1 MDGGSKRADAA
12 AGRRVLT
19 LPNAIS
25 ALRIALIP
33 VFVALILDPDTSAAG
48 LVLFAVVV
56 ATDWV
61 DGTIARRTGQ
71 VTELGKVLDPV
82 ADRLAIAAGIVALAV
97 ADLFPVWAAALI
109 IGRDV
114 VVLVAGAVVLSR
126 YRVRLDVRWIGKV
139 ATFSLM
145 VAVPSIAWGALDLP
159 LAPAATV
166 IGWTTFC
173 VGIVEY
179 YVAAWA
185 YARDARAAVRRAD
198 HRDHGYRSQRHVEGG
213 PGGVP

>member
-1 MDGGSKRADAA
+1 MDEGEAPRREDAE
-12 AGRRVLT
+12 RRVFT
-19 LPNAIS
+19 IPNAIS

-33 VFVALILDPDTSAAG
+33 VFVSFILDPDTASAG
-48 LVLFAVVV
+48 VVLFAAVV

-82 ADRLAIAAGIVALAV
+82 ADRLAIAAGIIALAL
-97 ADLFPVWAAALI
+97 ADLFPVWAAVLI

-114 VVLVAGAVVLSR
+114 VVLLAGAYVLSR

-145 VAVPSIAWGALDLP
+145 VAVPSIAWSALGLP
-159 LAPAATV
+159 FATAAEV
-166 IGWTTFC
+166 IGWVSFI

-179 YVAAWA
+179 YLAGWA
-185 YARDARAAVRRAD
+185 YARDARSVMRAA
-198 HRDHGYRSQRHVEGG
+198 
-213 PGGVP
+213 